1 MCSGHLTTTDF
12 RVLGRHCLTSC
23 SACPSIVACLP
34 GSLRQMDRLPWGHP
48 FSLQTAL
55 ASSTSS
61 PDGLSDDAEALV
73 TPSLSASTMGLFHAW
88 VSISAARQLV
98 AALSNTL
105 GSPQYAELG
114 GMGLSQAATQ
124 DQGLSSI
131 HCGLR
136 GVIKSAQGD
145 T

>member
-1 MCSGHLTTTDF
+1 
-12 RVLGRHCLTSC
+12 
-23 SACPSIVACLP
+23 
-34 GSLRQMDRLPWGHP
+34 MDRLPWGHP

-98 AALSNTL
+98 AALSNML